1 MSTQGAS
8 SSSAPSFS
16 TPRSRWKYDVFLSF
30 RDEGPR
36 HGFVSHLYVA
46 LTQKGVL
53 TFLEGEP
60 LGRGES
66 ISAELLK
73 AIQESRT
80 AIVILSKN
88 FLSSRWCLDELAMI
102 VKCKREMGLIIL
114 PVFYHVNPSEV
125 RRQTGAF
132 RQAFAEH
139 EVRCD
144 GQKVSSWR
152 DALTDVANLSAWT
165 VNER

>member
-16 TPRSRWKYDVFLSF
+16 TPRWNYDVFLNFSSKDT
-30 RDEGPR
+30 RR
-36 HGFVSHLYVA
+36 GFTDHLYA
-46 LTQKGVL
+46 TLARKGVL
-53 TFLEGEP
+53 TYRDDGQLK
-60 LGRGES
+60 RGES

-80 AIVILSKN
+80 AIVILSEN
-88 FLSSRWCLDELAMI
+88 YASSKWCLDELAMI

-114 PVFYHVNPSEV
+114 PVFYLVNPSEV

-132 RQAFAEH
+132 QQAFAEH
-139 EVRCD
+139 EVSCD
-144 GQKVSSWR
+144 RQKVSSWR
-152 DALTDVANLSAWT
+152 DALTDVANLSGWT